1 MADLFLTT
9 IFANLRCVSPKDET
23 PVDIVQ
29 PYYLTLMKKNIIVT
43 CVLATLSLLLAA
55 PATAQTSTDTYIDI
69 NTTVEREVTPNEL
82 YLQISIREKDY
93 KGKKS
98 LEQMQDAMLG
108 ALKANHIDIP
118 ECLTLNYMGSE
129 VGYKAF
135 SKSIKSQTEATYML
149 KLNDAAIM
157 QSVIASL
164 EEKQISDI
172 ELVRTRYTAEKE
184 LKAEMGIEA
193 MQTAKAEAQMLAGAI
208 GQETGK
214 AMTISYWMNNTQ
226 AQPRLYKARMS
237 NVSEE
242 ADAVG
247 QPAGEPMISIGK
259 ITYRFTVNVRF
270 ELK

>member
-1 MADLFLTT
+1 
-9 IFANLRCVSPKDET
+9 
-23 PVDIVQ
+23 
-29 PYYLTLMKKNIIVT
+29 MKRSIIST
-43 CVLATLSLLLAA
+43 GIIAALLLLFTV
-55 PATAQTSTDTYIDI
+55 PAKSTAQTTADTYIDI

-93 KGKKS
+93 KGKKR
-98 LEQMQDAMLG
+98 LEQMQNEMLG
-108 ALKANHIDIP
+108 ALKANRIDIT

-164 EEKQISDI
+164 EERQISDI

-208 GQETGK
+208 GQEAGK

-237 NVSEE
+237 NASEE